1 MFASGHEEDEGLLN
15 LAAPISGPRP
25 DWDPDIVAALDDALD
40 LDDPENM
47 LDDDFILKVWFLHN
61 YENTNKSTLSLLI

>member
-47 LDDDFILKVWFLHN
+47 LDDDFILKVWFLYN